1 MLEVR
6 QNVSDKTLRT
16 KEWILLRMKDCS
28 VAYIFWKKKMWFLQ
42 QLVAGGVM
50 MLYLFKTPQSSSIP
64 GNTHSEV
71 MVFTC
76 FFSSSVASLLTVF
89 WDCYAEIFLFCWVSD
104 IVTHIFGIA
113 IGIQS
118 AISTKAFGIHAALYC
133 CILTSML
140 HCQNYATMWQFWP
153 GSQQVCWIKSYT
165 ERFIFMS
172 PDHRKEFQYTTH
184 FLVL

>member
-6 QNVSDKTLRT
+6 RNVSDKTLCT
-16 KEWILLRMKDCS
+16 KEEWILLSMKDRS
-28 VAYIFWKKKMWFLQ
+28 VAYIFWKKRWFLQ

-50 MLYLFKTPQSSSIP
+50 MLYLFKTPKSSSIP

-71 MVFTC
+71 VVFTC
-76 FFSSSVASLLTVF
+76 FFFPSSVASLLTVF
-89 WDCYAEIFLFCWVSD
+89 WDCYAEIFPFCWVSD

-133 CILTSML
+133 CILTLML
-140 HCQNYATMWQFWP
+140 HCQNYATMSQFWP

-165 ERFIFMS
+165 ERFIFIS
-172 PDHRKEFQYTTH
+172 PDHRK
-184 FLVL
+184 